1 MSSIRKIASIHS
13 QRLESGQSLVEVAFG
28 MVILLVLLAGVLDL
42 GRMYFTFVALED
54 SVGEAALYLAINPL
68 CPDASSGPD
77 CADPNNAEFR
87 ARHAG
92 GSVVDWTQTTIKFD
106 IPTDSSG
113 TPITSVGEPVSVTLE
128 YPYYLITPIIP
139 RIAGVNPLT
148 LSTHASQ
155 IIIGE

>member
-68 CPDASSGPD
+68 
-77 CADPNNAEFR
+77 
-87 ARHAG
+87 
-92 GSVVDWTQTTIKFD
+92 
-106 IPTDSSG
+106 
-113 TPITSVGEPVSVTLE
+113 
-128 YPYYLITPIIP
+128 
-139 RIAGVNPLT
+139 
-148 LSTHASQ
+148 
-155 IIIGE
+155 

>member
-1 MSSIRKIASIHS
+1 M
-13 QRLESGQSLVEVAFG
+13 AFG
-28 MVILLVLLAGVLDL
+28 MVVLLILLLGLLDL

-54 SVGEAALYLAINPL
+54 SVGEAALYLAINPQ
-68 CPDASSGPD
+68 CPDASAGSD
-77 CADPNNAEFR
+77 CADPNNAEYR

-92 GSVVDWTQTTIKFD
+92 GSVVDWSVTVIKFD

-113 TPITSVGEPVSVTLE
+113 NPITSVGEPVSVTLE

-155 IIIGE
+155 VIIGE